1 MRNSLPG
8 LMRSVTRLAAVT
20 VTLVAGLLFGALGMA
35 NAAAARPEPEAMTFG
50 VLGPVGLVAVVFGVL
65 GMAAGV
71 LRQRK
76 KARAAAEQAEAAP
89 AEPPALTPT
98 RSPH

>member
-1 MRNSLPG
+1 
-8 LMRSVTRLAAVT
+8 MRSVTRLAAVA
-20 VTLVAGLLFGALGMA
+20 VTLVTGLLVGTLGTA

-50 VLGPVGLVAVVFGVL
+50 VLGPVGLVAVVLGVL

-76 KARAAAEQAEAAP
+76 KAKAAEQPAVAP
-89 AEPPALTPT
+89 AEEPALAPSRTP
-98 RSPH
+98 H

>member
-8 LMRSVTRLAAVT
+8 LMRSVTRLAAVA
-20 VTLVAGLLFGALGMA
+20 VTLVTGLLWGTLGMA

-50 VLGPVGLVAVVFGVL
+50 VLGPVGLVAVVLGVL

-76 KARAAAEQAEAAP
+76 KARAAQQPEPVLAEE
-89 AEPPALTPT
+89 PALTPT
-98 RSPH
+98 RSPN